1 MKILS
6 NTRFLTVLYLV
17 MFLGI
22 LAACNDDDAVS
33 SDEVQLLSFGPSG
46 VLPGGEISF
55 IGNNLNKVTS
65 IELTGST
72 VPSSAFTKHTPELIT
87 LVVPKETGEGK
98 VTLKTAGGDIVSKTV
113 LSFEVPVKITTVTA
127 EARPGENITITG
139 DYLNWVKAVRFA
151 RDTTVIK
158 FVSQTINKLVVTVP
172 LGAQTGPVVFS
183 TGGTEPLDI
192 ESEKELVITLPSV
205 SSIAPNP
212 AEREKNLTIKGTN
225 LDLVMGVLFKG
236 VTAPVK
242 EFVSK
247 TPAELVVKIPKAAT
261 KGKIAV
267 VAYSAVNVASSDS
280 LKFVNDPVAG
290 TTTK

>member
-17 MFLGI
+17 MCLGI
-22 LAACNDDDAVS
+22 LTACNDDDAVT
-33 SDEVQLLSFGPSG
+33 SDEIQLLSFGPSG
-46 VLPGGEISF
+46 VMPGGEISF
-55 IGNNLNKVTS
+55 IGNNLDKVTAV
-65 IELTGST
+65 EMTGAT
-72 VPSSAFTKHTPELIT
+72 VPSTAFTKHTSELIT
-87 LVVPKETGEGK
+87 LIAPKETEEGK
-98 VTLKTAGGDIVSKTV
+98 VILKTASGDIVSKTV
-113 LSFEVPVKITTVTA
+113 LSFEVAVKITTMT
-127 EARPGENITITG
+127 ETARPGEDITITG

-172 LGAQTGPVVFS
+172 LGAQTGSLIFM
-183 TGGTEPLDI
+183 TGGTEPLEI
-192 ESEKELVITLPSV
+192 ESEKELVITLPSLA
-205 SSIAPNP
+205 SISPNP

-236 VTAPVK
+236 VTTPVQ

-247 TPAELVVKIPKAAT
+247 SPAELVVKIPKAAT
-261 KGKIAV
+261 TGQVAI
-267 VAYSAVNVASSDS
+267 VAYSGINVLSADS
-280 LKFVNDPVAG
+280 LKFVNDPVP